1 MIARPQDRKTTRQF
15 MEYFL
20 QRIAKSLYTEHG
32 DRLRDHCLVFPS
44 RRSGLFFLK
53 YLSAEIEKPVW
64 MPSVMTINDLFR
76 SLSDLH
82 QAENEILLLEL
93 YKVFRSISRSGE
105 SFNDFYF
112 WGDMLL
118 NDFDDVDKY
127 LADASKLF
135 QNVSDLKK
143 IDQQF
148 GGLSPEQ
155 IEVVQRFWTN
165 FDPGNITGTKEK
177 FISIWSILGTLYIEF
192 NNALQGKN
200 LAYEGKIFREVA
212 ENQKFINYP
221 GLRWDTVHFIGFNA
235 LNECE
240 KRLMLSLKESGRA
253 RFYWDYDGSYIGEG
267 GLNSAGFFL
276 RNNLKIFGNDMPDD
290 WSYHTL
296 LSSSPDKVKRSIIET
311 SSDIAQVKLIPGL
324 INKIPELTPENAY
337 DTAVV
342 LADENLLLPVLTS
355 LPANILDINITMGYP
370 MKHTSAYSL
379 VGQLLDLQRNSKI
392 REGNILF
399 GHEEVTRLLK
409 NELVSGLLD
418 EEERKIPE
426 QIIRNNL
433 ILVPSGRFKESAKL
447 SQIFIKP
454 SSPEGISGYV
464 KNVLSMVVK
473 EESEKTTTGSM
484 PKRIINEFIYRII
497 LSINR
502 LEVIVLSPEINL
514 TIDTWTRL
522 LDRILRTQSVPF
534 SGEPLSGIQIMGILE
549 TRTLDFRNLIML
561 SVNEGIIPAVTP
573 ASSFIPFSL
582 RQAFGLPSINHQESV
597 YAYHFY
603 RLLHRAEN
611 VTFIFNSNP
620 EGLRSG
626 EMSRFLQQMKYAPSA
641 KPEFLNL
648 SFEIRNP
655 VTIGDS
661 IERTPEH
668 NQKLYQRF
676 PEGNRERPL
685 SPSAINIW
693 LNCRMK
699 FYYQFVNGLSEP
711 KKVITEIDPAKLG
724 SMLHA
729 AIKSLYGGFLG
740 KTLDNETISGFME
753 NRPALSDLV
762 GRSVNEV
769 LKREGESFAAINEM
783 MVREVL
789 LTYVLRILETDKA
802 SAPFTILS
810 IEKPYTFRY
819 AFKTDDGHHEIM
831 AGGNIDR
838 VDLKNGITRIVDYKT
853 GITSDSVENLSDLF
867 MDDREKDPDAWLQTL
882 LYCEAYLSEVPGAK
896 VRPSVYKLK
905 LIPGEKV
912 TDKLVLGDTEIE
924 DYNSIRREYLE
935 NFNSTVGL
943 IFNSREP
950 FYMTGKQSRKCG
962 YCPFRVLC
970 GR

>member
-1 MIARPQDRKTTRQF
+1 
-15 MEYFL
+15 
-20 QRIAKSLYTEHG
+20 
-32 DRLRDHCLVFPS
+32 
-44 RRSGLFFLK
+44 
-53 YLSAEIEKPVW
+53 
-64 MPSVMTINDLFR
+64 
-76 SLSDLH
+76 
-82 QAENEILLLEL
+82 
-93 YKVFRSISRSGE
+93 
-105 SFNDFYF
+105 
-112 WGDMLL
+112 MLL
-118 NDFDDVDKY
+118 NDFDDADKY

-148 GGLSPEQ
+148 GGFSPEQ
-155 IEVVQRFWTN
+155 IEVIQRFWTN
-165 FDPGNITGTKEK
+165 FNPGKSTGAKEK
-177 FISIWSILGTLYIEF
+177 FISIWSILGTLYNKF
-192 NNALQGKN
+192 KNSLQGKN
-200 LAYEGKIFREVA
+200 LAYEGMIFREVA
-212 ENQKFINYP
+212 ENQEFMNSH
-221 GLRWDTVHFIGFNA
+221 GFRWDTVHFIGFNA

-253 RFYWDYDGSYIGEG
+253 RFYWDYDKSYIEEG

-276 RNNLKIFGNDMPDD
+276 RNNLKIFGNNMPDD
-290 WSYHTL
+290 WSYDTL
-296 LSSSPDKVKRSIIET
+296 ISANPDKVKRRIIET

-324 INKIPELTPENAY
+324 INEIPELTSENAY
-337 DTAVV
+337 ETAVV

-355 LPANILDINITMGYP
+355 LPANIPDINITMGYP

-379 VGQLLDLQRNSKI
+379 VEQLLDLQRNSKVRDGI
-392 REGNILF
+392 ILF

-409 NELVSGLLD
+409 NELVTGLMD

-454 SSPEGISGYV
+454 SSPAGISEYI

-473 EESEKTTTGSM
+473 EESENTTAGSM
-484 PKRIINEFIYRII
+484 PKRILNEFIYRII
-497 LSINR
+497 LAINR
-502 LEVIVLSPEINL
+502 LEVIVKSPEINL

-522 LDRILRTQSVPF
+522 LDRILRMQSVPF

-561 SVNEGIIPAVTP
+561 SVNEGIMPAVT
-573 ASSFIPFSL
+573 ASSSFIPFSL
-582 RQAFGLPSINHQESV
+582 RQAFGLPSLNHQESV
-597 YAYHFY
+597 YAYHFH
-603 RLLHRAEN
+603 RLLQRAEN

-626 EMSRFLQQMKYAPSA
+626 EMSRFLQQMRYEPSA

-655 VTIGDS
+655 VAIGDT

-668 NQKLYQRF
+668 NQKLFQRF
-676 PEGNRERPL
+676 PAGNRERPL
-685 SPSAINIW
+685 SPSALNIW

-724 SMLHA
+724 SMVHA
-729 AIKSLYGGFLG
+729 AIRSLYGVFLG
-740 KTLDNETISGFME
+740 KTRDAEIISGFME
-753 NRPALSDLV
+753 DRPALSDLV
-762 GRSVNEV
+762 SRSVNEV
-769 LKREGESFAAINEM
+769 LKREVESFAAINEM

-789 LTYVLRILETDKA
+789 LNYVLRILETDKA
-802 SAPFTILS
+802 AAPFTVVS
-810 IEKPYTFRY
+810 IEKPYAFRF
-819 AFKTDDGHHEIM
+819 AFKTDDGLHEVM
-831 AGGNIDR
+831 AGGYIDR
-838 VDLKNGITRIVDYKT
+838 VALKDGITRIVDYKT
-853 GITSDSVENLSDLF
+853 GITSDSLDKISDLF
-867 MDDREKDPDAWLQTL
+867 RDDREKDPDAWLQTL
-882 LYCEAYLSEVPGAK
+882 IYCEAFLSEVPGAQ

-912 TDKLVLGDTEIE
+912 TDKLILGDTEIE
-924 DYNSIRREYLE
+924 DYVSIRREFLE
-935 NFNSTVGL
+935 SFSSAVGMM
-943 IFNSREP
+943 FSSREP
-950 FYMTGKQSRKCG
+950 FVMTGKQSKKCG
-962 YCPFRVLC
+962 YCPFSVLC

>member
-1 MIARPQDRKTTRQF
+1 MIARLHDCMTAKHF

-20 QRIAKSLYTEHG
+20 QRIAKSLYSEHG

-76 SLSDLH
+76 SLSKLR
-82 QAENEILLLEL
+82 QAENEILLFEL
-93 YKVFRSISRSGE
+93 YKVFRSISRSQE
-105 SFNDFYF
+105 SFDDFYF

-118 NDFDDVDKY
+118 NDFDDVDKC

-135 QNVSDLKK
+135 RNVSDLKK

-165 FDPGNITGTKEK
+165 FDPGKITGAKEK
-177 FISIWSILGTLYIEF
+177 FISIWSILGTLYNEF
-192 NNALQGKN
+192 NYALSGKN
-200 LAYEGKIFREVA
+200 IAYEGKIFREVV
-212 ENQKFINYP
+212 ENQEYNNSP
-221 GLRWDTVHFIGFNA
+221 GFRWNTVHFIGFNA
-235 LNECE
+235 LNDCE

-253 RFYWDYDGSYIGEG
+253 RFYWDYDNSYIGEG

-276 RNNLKIFGNDMPDD
+276 RYNLKIFGNDMPDD
-290 WSYHTL
+290 WSYDTL
-296 LSSSPDKVKRSIIET
+296 ISSNTHKVKRCIIES

-324 INKIPELTPENAY
+324 INEIPELTSENAH

-355 LPANILDINITMGYP
+355 LPANIKDINITMGYP

-379 VGQLLDLQRNSKI
+379 VRQLLDLQRNSKVRDGI
-392 REGNILF
+392 LLF
-399 GHEEVTRLLK
+399 GHEEVTSLLK
-409 NELVSGLLD
+409 NELVSGLMD

-433 ILVPSGRFKESAKL
+433 ILVPSERFKESVKL

-454 SSPEGISGYV
+454 SSPAAISDYL
-464 KNVLSMVVK
+464 KSVLSMVVK
-473 EESEKTTTGSM
+473 EESENITTGSM
-484 PKRIINEFIYRII
+484 PKHILNEFIYRII
-497 LSINR
+497 LAINR
-502 LEVIVLSPEINL
+502 LEVIVMSPEINL

-522 LDRILRTQSVPF
+522 LDRILRMQSVPF

-561 SVNEGIIPAVTP
+561 SMNEGIMPAVT
-573 ASSFIPFSL
+573 ASSSFIPFSL
-582 RQAFGLPSINHQESV
+582 RKAFGLPSLDHQESV

-611 VTFIFNSNP
+611 VTFVFNSNP

-626 EMSRFLQQMKYAPSA
+626 EMSRFLQQMKYEPAA
-641 KPEFLNL
+641 KPDSLNL
-648 SFEIRNP
+648 TFEIRNP
-655 VTIGDS
+655 VTIGDT

-668 NQKLYQRF
+668 NQKLFKRF
-676 PEGNRERPL
+676 PARNHERPL
-685 SPSAINIW
+685 SPSAMNIW

-699 FYYQFVNGLSEP
+699 FYYQFVNGLNEP
-711 KKVITEIDPAKLG
+711 KKVIMEIDPAKLG
-724 SMLHA
+724 SMVHA
-729 AIKSLYGGFLG
+729 AIRILYGGFLG
-740 KTLDNETISGFME
+740 KTMDKEIISGFIE
-753 NRPALSDLV
+753 DRPALSDLV
-762 GRSVNEV
+762 SRSVNEV
-769 LKREGESFAAINEM
+769 LKREGESFTTINEM

-789 LTYVLRILETDKA
+789 LNYVLRILETDKA
-802 SAPFTILS
+802 SAPFTIIS

-819 AFKTDDGHHEIM
+819 AFTTDDSHHEIM

-853 GITSDSVENLSDLF
+853 GITSDSVENISDLF
-867 MDDREKDPDAWLQTL
+867 IDDREKDPDAWLQTL
-882 LYCEAYLSEVPGAK
+882 LYCEAFLSEIPDAK

-912 TDKLVLGDTEIE
+912 TDKLILGGTEIE
-924 DYNSIRREYLE
+924 DYASVRREFLE
-935 NFNSTVGL
+935 SFNSAVGKM
-943 IFNSREP
+943 FSSREP
-950 FYMTGKQSRKCG
+950 FVMTGKQSNKCG